1 MVGNE
6 PIANFALY
14 NSEMSKS
21 MIDKI
26 FFMDKI
32 DDSIRVIVDY
42 GCADGSLIHF
52 LAPLFPDMIFVGYD
66 LDETM
71 VAQAEAKNAAFPNC
85 YAISDLV
92 VLQSILKE
100 THTTINQC
108 AVILSSLI
116 HEVYSYSNDVD
127 GFWNTITTTGFKY
140 IIIRDMCLDETAHRP
155 ALKEDLIKVKSR
167 YPMDKIRE
175 FEHIHGSI
183 CDNYNLIHFLLKYRY
198 RDNWDREVREN
209 YVPCSVEEIARQLGQ
224 NYTLIYFDHY
234 ILPYLAA
241 TVKKDFDITLKDYTH
256 IKFIYQLKFDKIEK

>member
-1 MVGNE
+1 M
-6 PIANFALY
+6 P
-14 NSEMSKS
+14 KS

-52 LAPLFPDMIFVGYD
+52 LAPLFPEMIFVGYD

-71 VAQAEAKNAAFPNC
+71 VAQAEAKNKAFPNC
-85 YAISDLV
+85 YAISDLA
-92 VLQSILKE
+92 VLQSILKKANLA
-100 THTTINQC
+100 ISQC
-108 AVILSSLI
+108 AVLLSSLI
-116 HEVYSYSNDVD
+116 HEVYSYSDDVD
-127 GFWNTITTTGFKY
+127 SFWHIITTTGFKY

-155 ALKEDLIKVKSR
+155 TLKEDLIKVKSQ
-167 YPMDKIRE
+167 YPIDKIRE

-183 CDNYNLIHFLLKYRY
+183 SDNYNLIHFLLKYRY
-198 RDNWDREVREN
+198 LNNWDREVKED
-209 YVPCSVEEIARQLGQ
+209 YLPCSTEEIARRIGKS
-224 NYTLIYFDHY
+224 YTLIYFDHY

-241 TVKKDFDITLKDYTH
+241 TVKKDFDVTLKDYTH